1 MKKVLK
7 IIFIF
12 LLLFVVFLYFVGS
25 CTERPETYTSNN
37 ESSVTEVEELT
48 PEEYEERLN
57 KVIQDSQKKNMS
69 KGGIL
74 QANAGWQDDLL
85 NDFFNDTTFFPSA
98 GDVAD
103 FFSGYFNY
111 LKNPDAEY
119 YDDNPSYPIN
129 PAEPKE
135 EITVPYEYKLSGKNK
150 IIYEGGVSEIIICNI
165 TTTDYSTDYKTGVIK
180 YDRIG
185 SFGSTTFSFEIRCTS
200 ISKTFDSDHGVAF
213 NYVGIPGKYAVG
225 VTESFLS
232 KKHRCNFVGT
242 SVNSLNTIFVKSSKA
257 LSNEVICYDTDYHQ
271 YKANVFTSSSLVSN
285 DYEFI
290 QTFKIY
296 TSSNKYWSFPISYV
310 NNGGG
315 NVINKNNVSNY
326 NEYGYTYNNITNSIE
341 FDPDVYADFFDLNIK
356 PKLQAEY
363 DLIFSRFPDID
374 AVFGDDNIHYNDI
387 VSIIQQIQQSTE
399 TTITTEVTVT
409 TATVFYPVV
418 TGDINVNV
426 EVTFPPEF
434 YKTYPPLN
442 TEPAFVAE
450 NPDVDFAFD
459 APLPVRAL
467 EVSGGLITLA
477 SSFIEDVGLMPIVLM
492 GIALGFVVMF
502 FL

>member
-1 MKKVLK
+1 M
-7 IIFIF
+7 
-12 LLLFVVFLYFVGS
+12 GS
-25 CTERPETYTSNN
+25 CSERSEVTND
-37 ESSVTEVEELT
+37 SSVTEVEELT

-57 KVIQDSQKKNMS
+57 KAIKDSQNQSMN

-74 QANAGWQDDLL
+74 QVNASWQDDLL
-85 NDFFNDTTFFPSA
+85 NKMFYDTPFFNIDDAVHNVDSA
-98 GDVAD
+98 WD
-103 FFSGYFNY
+103 FAKGYFNY
-111 LKNPDAEY
+111 IKNPDAEY

-129 PAEPKE
+129 PTEPKE

-165 TTTDYSTDYKTGVIK
+165 ITTDYSTDYKTGVIK

-200 ISKTFDSDHGVAF
+200 ISKTFNSDHGVAF

-242 SVNSLNTIFVKSSKA
+242 SVNSLNTIFVTSSKA

-285 DYEFI
+285 DYEFV
-290 QTFKIY
+290 QTVKNY
-296 TSSNKYWSFPISYV
+296 TSSNKYWNFPVSYV

-356 PKLQAEY
+356 PKLEAEY

-374 AVFGDDNIHYNDI
+374 ATYGDDNIHYNDI
-387 VSIIQQIQQSTE
+387 ISIIQQIKQSIE
-399 TTITTEVTVT
+399 TTVT
-409 TATVFYPVV
+409 TATTVSSGTFPVG
-418 TGDINVNV
+418 TGDIYIQL
-426 EVTFPPEF
+426 TFPEIYF
-434 YKTYPPLN
+434 ETYPKLT
-442 TEPAFVAE
+442 TEPAVSLTTVSFSDDSDSFPE
-450 NPDVDFAFD
+450 NIKHGV
-459 APLPVRAL
+459 
-467 EVSGGLITLA
+467 EWWVSQATGFLQSSELFGLLLA
-477 SSFIEDVGLMPIVLM
+477 VISV
-492 GIALGFVVMF
+492 GIAIYI